1 MLSRIFW
8 ISLAGIAL
16 IGGMILQD
24 GGSVF
29 SWGDHREVSAKAER
43 AIEDRVE
50 HAIDRSF
57 DKMEVMGSDGQ
68 EVDVPAETKRA
79 MADAVG
85 RLVKAEANLA
95 VARATDSSD
104 EEMKAART
112 QRDKARAEV
121 DRLEVQIRSL
131 DRAASSESD
140 ALREQIRRE
149 VREDIRASVRESVGS

>member
-1 MLSRIFW
+1 
-8 ISLAGIAL
+8 
-16 IGGMILQD
+16 MILQN
-24 GGSVF
+24 GGSFF
-29 SWGDHREVSAKAER
+29 SWGDHREVSAKAEQ
-43 AIEDRVE
+43 AIEERVE

-104 EEMKAART
+104 EEMKAVRA
-112 QRDKARAEV
+112 QRDKARADV

-131 DRAASSESD
+131 DRPASSESD
-140 ALREQIRRE
+140 VLREQIKRE

>member
-8 ISLAGIAL
+8 IGLAGIAL
-16 IGGMILQD
+16 IGGMVLQ
-24 GGSVF
+24 GGGGVF
-29 SWGDHREVSAKAER
+29 SWGDHKEISAKVEGS
-43 AIEDRVE
+43 IEDRVDQ
-50 HAIDRSF
+50 AIDRGF

-68 EVDVPAETKRA
+68 EVDVPAQTKRA

-104 EEMKAART
+104 EEMKSART

-140 ALREQIRRE
+140 VLREQIRRE

>member
-16 IGGMILQD
+16 VGGMILQD
-24 GGSVF
+24 GSGIF
-29 SWGDHREVSAKAER
+29 GWGDHREASAKAEQ
-43 AIEDRVE
+43 AIEERVE

-85 RLVKAEANLA
+85 RLVKAEASLA

-104 EEMKAART
+104 EEMKAARA
-112 QRDKARAEV
+112 QRDKARADI
-121 DRLEVQIRSL
+121 DRLEAQIRSL

-140 ALREQIRRE
+140 ARREQIQRE
-149 VREDIRASVRESVGS
+149 VREDIRATVRESVGS

>member
-16 IGGMILQD
+16 VGGMILQD
-24 GGSVF
+24 GGGIF
-29 SWGDHREVSAKAER
+29 GWGDHREVSAKAEQ
-43 AIEDRVE
+43 AIEERVE

-104 EEMKAART
+104 EEMKAVRA
-112 QRDKARAEV
+112 QRDKARADV
-121 DRLEVQIRSL
+121 DRLEAQIRSL
-131 DRAASSESD
+131 DRAASSETD
-140 ALREQIRRE
+140 ARREQIQRE
-149 VREDIRASVRESVGS
+149 VREDIRATVRESVGS